1 MGGRMRGS
9 IYLACL
15 VAVACHPVLGPFV
28 PVGAPQY
35 CAADP
40 DCHPVGRQ
48 QYACQFLRSYNPD
61 GSLPR
66 AQCVPVGYDPLD
78 PIERQW

>member
-1 MGGRMRGS
+1 MRS
-9 IYLACL
+9 AICLACL
-15 VAVACHPVLGPFV
+15 VAVACQQAVLGPFV

-35 CAADP
+35 CEADP

-48 QYACQFLRSYNPD
+48 QYECRFVRSYDPD